1 LKKLK
6 LKEKIYVTK
15 PFVPPIE
22 EYTVALKEIWGSQ
35 QLSNNSTF
43 LHKLEEDLSNF
54 LKTPNFLA
62 VSNGTIALQMAIKAL
77 DLNGEII
84 VPAFTWIATL
94 SAIKWEKCMPIFC
107 DIDEE
112 TLNIDTSKIEELI
125 TEKTVAIM
133 PVHVFGN
140 PCDVESINKMAKKH
154 DLKVI
159 YDGAHALGTSI
170 NKESILNYGDI
181 SIVSTHATKL
191 FNTAEGGACVTK
203 NKDLFHKLKC
213 IRTFGY
219 YEKAAS
225 SSDIEI
231 DGLNGK
237 MSEINAALGVVNFK
251 YLKDILDDRKT
262 KYKLYS
268 ELLSKNQSIH
278 FQKIS
283 SGSNFSYF
291 PIILASE
298 KKALYILEVLSKS
311 DIYPRRYFYPSVN
324 TFKNIVEYQPCPIS
338 EDISKR
344 IICLPLYYD
353 LDNEI
358 IIKICEIL
366 DNIL

>member
-1 LKKLK
+1 M
-6 LKEKIYVTK
+6 KEKIFVTK

-22 EYTVALKEIWGSQ
+22 EYTDVLKEIWGSQ
-35 QLSNNSTF
+35 QLSNNGSF
-43 LHKLEEDLSNF
+43 INKLEKKLSNY
-54 LKTPNFLA
+54 LDTPSFLA
-62 VSNGTIALQMAIKAL
+62 VSNGTTALQMAIRAL
-77 DLNGEII
+77 NLKGEII

-94 SAIKWEKCMPIFC
+94 SAIKWEKCTPVFC

-112 TLNIDTSKIEELI
+112 TLNIDTFKIEELI

-140 PCDVESINKMAKKH
+140 PCDVESIKSIALKN

-159 YDGAHALGTSI
+159 YDGAHSLGSTY
-170 NKESILNYGDI
+170 NKQSILNYGDI
-181 SIVSTHATKL
+181 STLSMHATKL

-203 NKDLFHKLKC
+203 NKDIYHKLKC

-225 SSDIEI
+225 SSDIEM

-251 YLKDILDDRKT
+251 YLKAILDDRKT
-262 KYKLYS
+262 KYKLYYS
-268 ELLSKNQSIH
+268 LLAKNESIR
-278 FQKIS
+278 FQKLQY
-283 SGSNFSYF
+283 GNSNYSYF
-291 PIILASE
+291 PIILESE
-298 KKALYILEVLSKS
+298 EIVLSTLKVFS
-311 DIYPRRYFYPSVN
+311 KYEIYPRRYFYPSVN
-324 TFKNIVEYQPCPIS
+324 TFNKIVKYQKCPIS
-338 EDISKR
+338 ENISKR

-358 IIKICEIL
+358 IDKICKFLNKIL
-366 DNIL
+366 